1 VYALTCENMLPQA
14 LAGRVSG
21 AAPPVCGAR
30 RAAELSGALAPPG
43 RLVAMAS
50 PEQEV
55 RGACLGVIAGALA
68 GAGGC
73 GAARYLVTTMVA

>member
-1 VYALTCENMLPQA
+1 MPLTCENMLPHA

-30 RAAELSGALAPPG
+30 RAAEQSGAPAPPG
-43 RLVAMAS
+43 RLVADGQPGAGS
-50 PEQEV
+50 A
-55 RGACLGVIAGALA
+55 RACLGLIVGALA